1 MKLDIGDRSELQ
13 EYLAS
18 QLEHFFPDKYKFKGN
33 DIDIAMKLAL
43 ERLEN
48 CFKYINIPAYS
59 DNKGQTFFSYLHS
72 DQYAHFLY
80 YLSNSLWKI
89 SQNKPI
95 CDKLIYLNK
104 ALNGFFYSY
113 KGSLPDIFFLGHPV
127 GSVLGNANY
136 SDFLVVFQ
144 NVTVNTSIDGEGNTA
159 PVLGKGLCLST
170 GAKIIGNKSIGDCV
184 SIGVDAVV
192 YNQEIEADKV
202 VIREPS
208 GKIVVRERIAEQCM
222 AQQYFNVPIK

>member
-72 DQYAHFLY
+72 DQYAHFYIIFLIVY
-80 YLSNSLWKI
+80 GKFHKI
-89 SQNKPI
+89 SQ
-95 CDKLIYLNK
+95 Y
-104 ALNGFFYSY
+104 
-113 KGSLPDIFFLGHPV
+113 
-127 GSVLGNANY
+127 
-136 SDFLVVFQ
+136 
-144 NVTVNTSIDGEGNTA
+144 
-159 PVLGKGLCLST
+159 
-170 GAKIIGNKSIGDCV
+170 
-184 SIGVDAVV
+184 
-192 YNQEIEADKV
+192 
-202 VIREPS
+202 VI
-208 GKIVVRERIAEQCM
+208 
-222 AQQYFNVPIK
+222 N

>member
-1 MKLDIGDRSELQ
+1 M
-13 EYLAS
+13 Y
-18 QLEHFFPDKYKFKGN
+18 
-33 DIDIAMKLAL
+33 
-43 ERLEN
+43 LEN

-144 NVTVNTSIDGEGNTA
+144 AGILIYLKQFSSLSKASFIAMSISFPLN
-159 PVLGKGLCLST
+159 LYL
-170 GAKIIGNKSIGDCV
+170 
-184 SIGVDAVV
+184 
-192 YNQEIEADKV
+192 
-202 VIREPS
+202 S
-208 GKIVVRERIAEQCM
+208 GKKCSYEKSLYGYLII
-222 AQQYFNVPIK
+222 NS